1 MSEFALEI
9 QSLSHVFGSYQVLD
23 NINLQVVPGQIVAVV
38 GPSGCGKSTLLK
50 AILGTHPPTQG
61 EILTDGM
68 PVRGPNRNVGIVY
81 QNYALYD
88 FLTAERNVSFGLKLD
103 ETTLSMR
110 LFTPRKFLATR
121 RVHLEKSRAFL
132 HQVGLADACGKYP
145 AAMSGGMK
153 QRVAVAQAFIMRP
166 KIVLLDEPFGA
177 LDEAMREDLQMML
190 LRFYQ
195 ENLIAK
201 RDGRRPEYTI
211 LMVTHE
217 LNEAIYVA
225 DRVIGLSRFHTQG
238 DRGAAIVY
246 DRPCPVFSPDDPRDF
261 SKFVE
266 QREELRRAVFDEN
279 FIKDRNEH
287 VTFWKELG
295 TLANSVAAIPPQQPS
310 GLLQPRVDGSETPI
324 QGILPTGD
332 FPERNQS

>member
-9 QSLSHVFGSYQVLD
+9 KDLSHVFGSYRVLD
-23 NINLQVVPGQIVAVV
+23 DINLQVLPGQIVAVV

-50 AILGTHPPTQG
+50 AILGTDPPTHG
-61 EILTDGM
+61 EILTDGI

-88 FLTAERNVSFGLKLD
+88 FMSAERNVGFGLKMD
-103 ETTLSMR
+103 ETTMWMR
-110 LFTPRKFLATR
+110 FFQTRKYIAKRRGHIKKSLEFL
-121 RVHLEKSRAFL
+121 RV
-132 HQVGLADACGKYP
+132 VGLADACGKYP
-145 AAMSGGMK
+145 REMSGGMR

-177 LDEAMREDLQMML
+177 LDEAMREDLQIML

-201 RDGRRPEYTI
+201 KEGRCPEYTI

-225 DRVIGLSRFHTQG
+225 DRVIGLSRFHTDGNQ
-238 DRGAAIVY
+238 GAAIVY
-246 DRPCPVFSPDDPRDF
+246 DRPCPVFHPDDPRDF
-261 SKFVE
+261 SKFVV
-266 QREELRRAVFDEN
+266 QREELRKAVFDEHY
-279 FIKDRNEH
+279 IKDRDKY

-295 TLANSVAAIPPQQPS
+295 TLANSVA
-310 GLLQPRVDGSETPI
+310 
-324 QGILPTGD
+324 GI
-332 FPERNQS
+332 

>member
-1 MSEFALEI
+1 
-9 QSLSHVFGSYQVLD
+9 VLD
-23 NINLQVVPGQIVAVV
+23 NINLKVLPGQIVAVV

-50 AILGTHPPTQG
+50 AILGTHPATQG
-61 EILTDGM
+61 EILTDGQ

-88 FLTAERNVSFGLKLD
+88 FMTAETNVSFGLKLD
-103 ETTLSMR
+103 GTSLLMR
-110 LFTPRKFLATR
+110 FIRPRQYFAKRKL
-121 RVHLEKSRAFL
+121 HMEKSREFL
-132 HQVGLADACGKYP
+132 HGVGLANACGKFP
-145 AAMSGGMK
+145 HEMSGGMR

-201 RDGRRPEYTI
+201 QEGRRPKYTI

-238 DRGAAIVY
+238 EQGAAIVY
-246 DRPCPVFSPDDPRDF
+246 DRPCPVFRPDDPRDF
-261 SKFVE
+261 SSFVE
-266 QREELRRAVFDEN
+266 QREELRKAVFEESY
-279 FIKDRNEH
+279 IKDRDEY

-295 TLANSVAAIPPQQPS
+295 TLANSVA
-310 GLLQPRVDGSETPI
+310 GMK
-324 QGILPTGD
+324 
-332 FPERNQS
+332 

>member
-1 MSEFALEI
+1 MSKYALEI
-9 QSLSHVFGSYQVLD
+9 KSLSHVFGSFRVLD
-23 NINLQVVPGQIVAVV
+23 NIDLQVLPGQIVAVV

-61 EILTDGM
+61 EILTDGIPM
-68 PVRGPNRNVGIVY
+68 RGPNRNVGIVY

-103 ETTLSMR
+103 ETSMWMR
-110 LFTPRKFLATR
+110 FLATR
-121 RVHLEKSRAFL
+121 KYFAKRRGHLKKSLEFL
-132 HQVGLADACGKYP
+132 HVVGLSDACGKYP
-145 AAMSGGMK
+145 HEMSGGMK

-201 RDGRRPEYTI
+201 KEGRRPEYTI

-238 DRGAAIVY
+238 EKGAAIVY
-246 DRPCPVFSPDDPRDF
+246 DRPCPVFHPDDPRDF

-266 QREELRRAVFDEN
+266 QREELRKAVFDEN
-279 FIKDRNEH
+279 YIKDRNKY
-287 VTFWKELG
+287 VTFWRELG
-295 TLANSVAAIPPQQPS
+295 TLAQSVS
-310 GLLQPRVDGSETPI
+310 SEM
-324 QGILPTGD
+324 
-332 FPERNQS
+332 SS

>member
-88 FLTAERNVSFGLKLD
+88 FLTAEKNVSFGLKLD

-145 AAMSGGMK
+145 AEMSGGMK

-177 LDEAMREDLQMML
+177 LDEAMREDLQIML

-287 VTFWKELG
+287 VTFWKDLG
-295 TLANSVAAIPPQQPS
+295 TLANSVAAIPHRQPS
-310 GLLQPRVDGSETPI
+310 GLPKPRVDGSETP
-324 QGILPTGD
+324 
-332 FPERNQS
+332 